1 MLMGA
6 SANLTGQKI
15 LASSEYWFACRINFG
30 MQTAQLPQMDSEDE
44 IPMNATQW
52 QVIGRS

>member
-1 MLMGA
+1 MGA